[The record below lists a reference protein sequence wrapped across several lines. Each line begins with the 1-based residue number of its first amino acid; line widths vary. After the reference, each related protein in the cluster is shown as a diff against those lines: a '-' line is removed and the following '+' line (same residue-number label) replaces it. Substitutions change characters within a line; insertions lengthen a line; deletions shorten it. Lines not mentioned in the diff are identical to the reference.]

1 MPAVTNHLPLLCLAL
16 ACAATPAAADGALE
30 RAQLQAVALAAQAAQ
45 AVAPAGARV
54 SVAPGA
60 LDARLQLAPCAQIE
74 PFLPGGTP
82 AWGKGRVGLRCTG
95 GPVRWQVWLPVTVQ
109 VLAPALVARGALPA
123 GSRLEAAHFTT
134 AEVDWAA
141 ESGGAGTPLARA
153 ADIEQRLLA
162 RPLRAGQ
169 APRAADLRARQWF
182 AAGDTVQIV
191 ARGSGFAVGGEGVA
205 LEPGLQG
212 QPARVRTASGRVL
225 SAQPVAERKV
235 ELLL

>member
-1 MPAVTNHLPLLCLAL
+1 MPAVTYHLPLLCLAL
-16 ACAATPAAADGALE
+16 AASSAAADEALV
-30 RAQLQAVALAAQAAQ
+30 RAQAQGVALAAQAAQ

-54 SVAPGA
+54 SVLPGA
-60 LDARLQLAPCAQIE
+60 LDARLQLAPCERIE

-82 AWGKGRVGLRCTG
+82 AWGKGRVGLRCAS
-95 GPVRWQVWLPVTVQ
+95 GPVRWQAWLPVTVQ

-123 GSRLEAAHFTT
+123 GSRLEAAQFTT

-141 ESGGAGTPLARA
+141 APGTPLARL

-191 ARGSGFAVGGEGVA
+191 ARGDGFAIGGEGVA
-205 LEPGLQG
+205 LDAGLQG
-212 QPARVRTASGRVL
+212 QPARVRTANGRVL

-235 ELLL
+235 EVVL

>member
-1 MPAVTNHLPLLCLAL
+1 MPAVTNRLPLLCLAL
-16 ACAATPAAADGALE
+16 AGVATPAAADVALE

-141 ESGGAGTPLARA
+141 APGTPLAQV